1 MKKYSLITFLLI
13 WVATHCANAQEK
25 ILQFVT
31 GQEINVGTLSEDDEA
46 SAYRFVFHNSS
57 KRSIKLT
64 KVTTTCGCTAAQF
77 TQKELN
83 PGEKVRLYSPIIR
96 TGHPGKLYTRAFV
109 YIRPVFFNSG
119 SRTCADRHSHS
130 FQKAMEKF
138 SL

>member
-96 TGHPGKLYTRAFV
+96 TDIQES
-109 YIRPVFFNSG
+109 YIPVLLCIP
-119 SRTCADRHSHS
+119 T
-130 FQKAMEKF
+130 
-138 SL
+138 SLLQLR

>member
-1 MKKYSLITFLLI
+1 MP
-13 WVATHCANAQEK
+13 VAMAGYKLTLSQKDGYEKIFINHFSADMGCYALCQCTGK

-96 TGHPGKLYTRAFV
+96 TDIQES
-109 YIRPVFFNSG
+109 YIPVLLCIP
-119 SRTCADRHSHS
+119 T
-130 FQKAMEKF
+130 
-138 SL
+138 SLLQLR

>member
-83 PGEKVRLYSPIIR
+83 PGEKGEIVLTYHPD
-96 TGHPGKLYTRAFV
+96 GHPG
-109 YIRPVFFNSG
+109 
-119 SRTCADRHSHS
+119 
-130 FQKAMEKF
+130 
-138 SL
+138 